1 VLHPLGSGKN
11 YCERPSGRS
20 SHLITLSGELAE
32 DRSNTWIY
40 VSDMKMN
47 IFIGIKTSGNFQH
60 SSCKLSLIQ
69 RKRRL
74 TIVLAGGKVTS
85 AGIIVVKN
93 GIVKS
98 LSPLSGHYR
107 SSIDVSTLLSF
118 NILFQYHLPI
128 SSSSILLQY
137 Y

>member
-1 VLHPLGSGKN
+1 
-11 YCERPSGRS
+11 
-20 SHLITLSGELAE
+20 
-32 DRSNTWIY
+32 
-40 VSDMKMN
+40 MKMN

-60 SSCKLSLIQ
+60 SSCKLPLMQ
-69 RKRRL
+69 KKRGL

-107 SSIDVSTLLSF
+107 SSIDVSAPPESAFPPFIPSSTACYSSLWRGIRLTDSITGLSSVNWSRKGLIF
-118 NILFQYHLPI
+118 RMSRSQKA
-128 SSSSILLQY
+128 SS
-137 Y
+137 